1 MATVAIIA
9 HDGRKDEMVQFAQ
22 RHREKLLGFRL
33 VATSSTGKLLQAV
46 VGLEVDLL
54 GHGPEGG
61 DVIIAAEVIRKRVQ
75 MVLFFVEPRD
85 VHPHDPDIKT
95 LLRACDLHNVPLATN
110 EATAELLLRGY
121 NLQHG

>member
-9 HDGRKDEMVQFAQ
+9 HDRRKDEMVQFAQ

-110 EATAELLLRGY
+110 EATAELLLRGFI
-121 NLQHG
+121 LQHG